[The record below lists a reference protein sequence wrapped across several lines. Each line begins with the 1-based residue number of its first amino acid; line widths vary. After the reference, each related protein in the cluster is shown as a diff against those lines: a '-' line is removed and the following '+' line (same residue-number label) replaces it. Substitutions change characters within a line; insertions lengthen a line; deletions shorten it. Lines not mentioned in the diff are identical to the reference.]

1 MVKSTTGGEG
11 CVKVNAILEE
21 PINIFDA
28 YEFRL

>member
-11 CVKVNAILEE
+11 YVEINVLLEE
-21 PINIFDA
+21 PINISDD